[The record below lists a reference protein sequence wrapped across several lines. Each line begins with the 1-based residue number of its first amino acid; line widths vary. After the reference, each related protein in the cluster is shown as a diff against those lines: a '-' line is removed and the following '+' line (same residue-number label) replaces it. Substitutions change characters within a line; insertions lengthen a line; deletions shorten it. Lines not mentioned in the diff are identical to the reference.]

1 MSDPITGP
9 TNSKGNNL
17 TASVAASDPAT
28 VRLSDLKIEA
38 TADGEPITQ
47 GINGQ
52 GIDGQHADGD
62 ATKEGMHLPPAPI
75 DAVREIGMATVL
87 SRRYLIE
94 RAIGSGGTSTIFSAL
109 DRHRLHGNSADAM
122 VAVKVLLPAYRTD
135 DTRIQR
141 LIREFRYMQRLTH
154 PGIARVFDLDCDDGV
169 WFMTMELLHGE
180 SLSRHLHHRVEKRLE
195 TQEALRILIECSEAL
210 LCAHEHG
217 VVHGDLKPGNVF
229 IDSRGAAHLL
239 DFGSVPEQ
247 SGLIVP
253 LHEGFATPA
262 YASPQ
267 ILEGQIA
274 EVRDDLFSL
283 GCLAYQIFSGQH
295 PFALKSSLD
304 ARDEGARLTWLP
316 SIPARHF
323 GVIARMLSWERDE
336 RPASARE
343 FVDSLNAAHVRATAA
358 YARQPR
364 PSEPERSE
372 TSAASDESSLAD
384 PPPSAHHEPESES
397 KPREKRP
404 PTTEDIARAFAQFA
418 GVVPDTWISPDENLP
433 RAAART
439 TSEEELPRVRWGKT
453 IPHELIEPKPRIDA
467 FQPAPASPPI
477 AEPETMEAEPTEEV
491 AEQPIAKQTWRDRL
505 SWLSQRPRTHERVEP
520 VVAAVAE
527 PISEPPSIES
537 GNELQEE
544 EPRSA
549 PTPQLQWRGAWP
561 SSWAAI
567 ATRLRQLRPATN
579 FRVRNAALASATRSA
594 AQPRSSGTALV
605 APSSWMPQVRM
616 EQHLSAHWPD
626 LRLIPSAAPEPIVR
640 FDSRL
645 LPPPSVVAAA
655 VSRQE
660 PAPASKLAIPVD
672 EPLSTPEPVAAV
684 EPFVGPLRPSRG
696 RRILSAAA
704 IQARRSGA
712 RVRNGWR
719 AARASTA
726 SIASSISLP
735 RIPWR
740 RTAEAWPHWRE
751 LRKSIGSLSIQ
762 PRPQWREAMPVLT
775 IAGIAFFA
783 VLLLQLS
790 SEVQSDFN
798 LLAERDRQSEARLA
812 ALADVEISII
822 EPEIVASAA
831 PVLPTAAVEPSL
843 PAASGVVSFQS
854 RRVIVVHGQQMAAI
868 NLLRERSTAGAAP
881 VRWSIAPG
889 TAKPGVDYELPTL
902 QTARFNDGQDV
913 RTLFIP
919 IKPSTSTRER
929 RFTIRLR
936 KTPGA
941 PAFGEITETE
951 VVLRGSAVVSVAA
964 R

>member
-1 MSDPITGP
+1 MSDPTTGQ
-9 TNSKGNNL
+9 TNSKGNHL
-17 TASVAASDPAT
+17 PASAAASDPAT

-38 TADGEPITQ
+38 TADSEPITQ
-47 GINGQ
+47 GINSQGINGQ
-52 GIDGQHADGD
+52 GTDGAAKENAD
-62 ATKEGMHLPPAPI
+62 LPPPSI

-94 RAIGSGGTSTIFSAL
+94 RAIGAGGTSTIFSAL

-122 VAVKVLLPAYRTD
+122 VAVKVLLPAYRSD

-180 SLSRHLHHRVEKRLE
+180 SLSRRLHHQPEKRLE

-229 IDSRGAAHLL
+229 IDTRGAAHLL

-247 SGLIVP
+247 SGMIVP
-253 LHEGFATPA
+253 LHERFATPA

-267 ILEGQIA
+267 ILEGEIA

-283 GCLAYQIFSGQH
+283 GCLAYQILSGQH

-304 ARDEGARLTWLP
+304 VRDEGARLTWLP

-343 FVDSLNAAHVRATAA
+343 FVDSLNAAQVRAKAA

-364 PSEPERSE
+364 TPEPEYSEPA
-372 TSAASDESSLAD
+372 AASDESSAAD
-384 PPPSAHHEPESES
+384 PSPSAQREHESES
-397 KPREKRP
+397 KQREKRP
-404 PTTEDIARAFAQFA
+404 ATSEDIARAFAQFA
-418 GVVPDTWISPDENLP
+418 GVVPDSWVSPDENP
-433 RAAART
+433 ARVASTAA
-439 TSEEELPRVRWGKT
+439 SEEDQPRVRWGKT
-453 IPHELIEPKPRIDA
+453 IPHELIDPKPRIDG
-467 FQPAPASPPI
+467 FQPSAASPPVG
-477 AEPETMEAEPTEEV
+477 EPETMETEPTEEV
-491 AEQPIAKQTWRDRL
+491 PEQPLAKPTWRHRL
-505 SWLSQRPRTHERVEP
+505 SWLSLRPRTRERIEP
-520 VVAAVAE
+520 VVAAVVAE

-537 GNELQEE
+537 DSEPQEE

-549 PTPQLQWRGAWP
+549 PTPELQWRGAWP

-567 ATRLRQLRPATN
+567 ATRLRQLRPATS

-594 AQPRSSGTALV
+594 AQPRSSGALPV

-616 EQHLSAHWPD
+616 EQRLSVHWPD
-626 LRLIPSAAPEPIVR
+626 LHLIPSAASEPIVR
-640 FDSRL
+640 FDTRL
-645 LPPPSVVAAA
+645 LPQPLVVAAA
-655 VSRQE
+655 ASRRG
-660 PAPASKLAIPVD
+660 PAPEQAAPI
-672 EPLSTPEPVAAV
+672 EETLSTLEPVVAL
-684 EPFVGPLRPSRG
+684 EPFVGPRRPSRG

-704 IQARRSGA
+704 VQAQRSGT
-712 RVRNGWR
+712 RVRDGWR
-719 AARASTA
+719 TASASTA
-726 SIASSISLP
+726 RIAASISVP

-740 RTAEAWPHWRE
+740 RTVEMWPHWRE
-751 LRKSIGSLSIQ
+751 LRRSIGSLSIQ

-790 SEVQSDFN
+790 SEVRSDFS
-798 LLAERDRQSEARLA
+798 LLAERERQSEARLA
-812 ALADVEISII
+812 ALADMEISII

-919 IKPSTSTRER
+919 IKPSSSTRER